1 MRSFLRLAWLA
12 LPALVACGSIDDP
25 SERKPLAVI
34 EGQMLQAQN
43 APAVQVQSNVR
54 IAVVWLGIDD
64 RSLKSTQDVKA
75 EAVFPS
81 KFKLALTEPP
91 PESAMIRKDK
101 RFDDPDDA
109 PSVPGQPPSSG
120 SSGGNPD
127 TDQPPPPPKPAPSQ
141 LRPQDG
147 YKKWPAD
154 FGIAVGAVVAY
165 EDLNGNGKLDLVED
179 NATNYVDRVLG
190 INQDLFLVYVEGQAF
205 PQEMLPPNGSK
216 PASGFNLLHRIVSEC
231 SKTDD
236 FCSPSV
242 DIRWLPMSSLYDLP
256 LSAEPRFG
264 DIMCRGKDSFGGG
277 PDSVGET
284 SAYKMPSY
292 EPGPNGK
299 YPAPNDPNVTCGSD
313 GKHFGYRTCVTID
326 KGLCKGTT
334 VTCESEG
341 FAWEG
346 TTPPAGWP
354 CPVK

>member
-34 EGQMLQAQN
+34 EGQMLQTQS

-91 PESAMIRKDK
+91 PEDAMIRKDK
-101 RFDDPDDA
+101 RFKDPNDA
-109 PSVPGQPPSSG
+109 PSVPGQPPSGGGSAG

-127 TDQPPPPPKPAPSQ
+127 PDQPPPPKPAPKLKTQS
-141 LRPQDG
+141 
-147 YKKWPAD
+147 YKQWPAD

-165 EDLNGNGKLDLVED
+165 EDLNGNGKLDLVDD
-179 NATNYVDRVLG
+179 NATQYVDRVLG
-190 INQDLFLVYVEGQAF
+190 INQDLFLVYVEGQNL
-205 PQEMLPPNGSK
+205 PEEMLPPNGSK
-216 PASGFNLLHRIVSEC
+216 PTPGFNLLHRIVSEC

-236 FCSPSV
+236 SCMPSV
-242 DIRWLPMSSLYDLP
+242 DIRWLPMSALYDLP
-256 LSAEPRFG
+256 LSAEPRLG
-264 DIMCRGKDSFGGG
+264 DIMCKGEAGFG
-277 PDSVGET
+277 DSVSESSGY
-284 SAYKMPSY
+284 AGP
-292 EPGPNGK
+292 PGT
-299 YPAPNDPNVTCGSD
+299 YPAANDPNLHCSPD
-313 GKHFGYRTCVTID
+313 GKSFTYEKCETID
-326 KGLCKGTT
+326 RGLCKGTISS
-334 VTCESEG
+334 CQGYGSSWG
-341 FAWEG
+341 GAG
-346 TTPPAGWP
+346 AGAPPGWP